1 VNLIPKAPKVHF
13 GQGVLHGDLKRL
25 DYNLDDMNTP
35 NPKMNEDIEF
45 QRRLI
50 VKLLSWNFFV
60 KSEN

>member
-50 VKLLSWNFFV
+50 IKLLSWNFFV